1 MDGLAEVIKITP
13 TELSAGADQ
22 DIGGAG
28 TKPLDTADERY
39 GFIATAPGMRK
50 VHTQVG
56 LLADYNVP
64 VLIAGECGTGKHT
77 VARLIHRLSR
87 RSKSPF
93 LRVNCAAMPS
103 EILERELFGFETLWP
118 KVTRQPGKIELC
130 GNGTMFLDEITDLPG
145 PLQARLLLS
154 LTEEQFPNPATS
166 DAVPIGVRILASTDV
181 AIARI
186 VCDKLLREDFY
197 YRLSAFCIEVPP
209 LRQRREDIP
218 RLLAR
223 FMDRLSIIY
232 SRPPLGFSA
241 KLLEACLQYPWPGN
255 LPELQNF
262 VRRYLIM
269 GNEAGLLNSLRQSG
283 ASFIPAGTGKDTPGS
298 SSSLAEGGKS
308 GHGLKSLLRNLKGE
322 TEASAISNALEQTQ
336 WNRRQA
342 ARLLNISYRG
352 MLYKIREYG
361 LQPSLAPV
369 EKSNKSS
376 ANHGTPFPSED
387 TNR

>member
-1 MDGLAEVIKITP
+1 MNGLAEAIKITQ
-13 TELSAGADQ
+13 TELSAGGDQ
-22 DIGGAG
+22 HLSGAG
-28 TKPLDTADERY
+28 TNKLPEAAEEHH
-39 GFIATAPGMRK
+39 GFIATSPDMRK
-50 VHTQVG
+50 VHRQVE

-64 VLIAGECGTGKHT
+64 VLITGECGTGKHA

-103 EILERELFGFETLWP
+103 EILERELFGLEALS
-118 KVTRQPGKIELC
+118 QPGKIELC
-130 GNGTMFLDEITDLPG
+130 GNGTILLDDITDLPA

-154 LTEEQFPNPATS
+154 LTEEQSPHPTDS
-166 DAVPIGVRILASTDV
+166 DATPIGIRILASTDV
-181 AIARI
+181 SIARI
-186 VCDKLLREDFY
+186 VRDKRLREDFY

-223 FMDRLSIIY
+223 FMDRLSSLY
-232 SRPPLGFSA
+232 SRPPLVFSA

-255 LPELQNF
+255 LPELENF

-269 GNEAGLLNSLRQSG
+269 GNEAGLLNTLRQSG
-283 ASFIPAGTGKDTPGS
+283 AAFVPPGTEKDMAAPS
-298 SSSLAEGGKS
+298 SSSLARGKGS
-308 GHGLKSLLRNLKGE
+308 GQGLKSLLRNLKGE
-322 TEASAISNALEQTQ
+322 TEATAISNALEQTQ

-361 LQPSLAPV
+361 LQPSLMPV
-369 EKSNKSS
+369 EKSNKASTS
-376 ANHGTPFPSED
+376 PNTPFPSED
-387 TNR
+387 TE

>member
-1 MDGLAEVIKITP
+1 MNGLAEVIKITQ
-13 TELSAGADQ
+13 TELSAGGDQ
-22 DIGGAG
+22 HISGAG
-28 TKPLDTADERY
+28 PGKPPETAEEHL
-39 GFIATAPGMRK
+39 GFIATSPDMRK
-50 VHTQVG
+50 VHRQAV

-64 VLIAGECGTGKHT
+64 VLITGECGTGKHA

-93 LRVNCAAMPS
+93 LRVNCAAMPG
-103 EILERELFGFETLWP
+103 EILERELFGLEALSQT
-118 KVTRQPGKIELC
+118 GKIELC
-130 GNGTMFLDEITDLPG
+130 GNGTILLDDITDLPA

-154 LTEEQFPNPATS
+154 LTEEQSPHPTNS
-166 DAVPIGVRILASTDV
+166 DAAPIGIRILASTDV
-181 AIARI
+181 SIARI
-186 VCDKLLREDFY
+186 VRDKRLREDFY

-223 FMDRLSIIY
+223 FMDRLSSLY
-232 SRPPLGFSA
+232 SRPPLVFSA
-241 KLLEACLQYPWPGN
+241 KLLESCLQYPWPGN
-255 LPELQNF
+255 LPELENF

-283 ASFIPAGTGKDTPGS
+283 AAFVAPGTDKETPAGS
-298 SSSLAEGGKS
+298 SSSLARGRGS
-308 GHGLKSLLRNLKGE
+308 SQGLKSLLRNLKGE
-322 TEASAISNALEQTQ
+322 TEATAISNALEQTQ

-361 LQPSLAPV
+361 LQPSLMPV
-369 EKSNKSS
+369 EKGNKAS
-376 ANHGTPFPSED
+376 ASQNTPFPSGD
-387 TNR
+387 TE

>member
-1 MDGLAEVIKITP
+1 MDGLAEPIKINA
-13 TELSAGADQ
+13 TELDTASDQ
-22 DIGGAG
+22 EISRAG
-28 TKPLDTADERY
+28 TTKTPDAADERY
-39 GFIATAPGMRK
+39 GFIATAPEMRN
-50 VHTQVG
+50 VHRQVA
-56 LLADYNVP
+56 LVADCNVP
-64 VLIAGECGTGKHT
+64 VLIIGENGTGKHT

-93 LRVNCAAMPS
+93 LTVNCAAMPS
-103 EILERELFGFETLWP
+103 EILERELFGSETLVP
-118 KVTRQPGKIELC
+118 PNATRQRGNVELC
-130 GNGTMFLDEITDLPG
+130 GNGTIFLEEITDLPG
-145 PLQARLLLS
+145 SLQARLLLS
-154 LTEEQFPNPATS
+154 LTEEQSPNPANT
-166 DAVPIGVRILASTDV
+166 DAPPIGLRILASSTV

-186 VCDKLLREDFY
+186 ICDKRLREDFY

-223 FMDRLSIIY
+223 FMDRLSHIY
-232 SRPPLGFSA
+232 SRPPLVFST
-241 KLLEACLQYPWPGN
+241 KVLEACLQYAWPGN
-255 LPELQNF
+255 LPELENF

-283 ASFIPAGTGKDTPGS
+283 TGLIFAGTGKDTPAS
-298 SSSLAEGGKS
+298 SSSLAGEGKS

-352 MLYKIREYG
+352 LLYKIREYR
-361 LQPSLAPV
+361 LHPSLAPV
-369 EKSNKSS
+369 EKSNKEKK
-376 ANHGTPFPSED
+376 HFD
-387 TNR
+387 Y

>member
-1 MDGLAEVIKITP
+1 MNGLAEVIKITQ
-13 TELSAGADQ
+13 TELSAGGDH
-22 DIGGAG
+22 ISGAG
-28 TKPLDTADERY
+28 PGKPPETAEEHH
-39 GFIATAPGMRK
+39 GFIATSPEMRK
-50 VHTQVG
+50 VHRQAV

-64 VLIAGECGTGKHT
+64 VLITGECGTGKHA

-93 LRVNCAAMPS
+93 LRVNCSAMPS
-103 EILERELFGFETLWP
+103 EILERELFGLESP
-118 KVTRQPGKIELC
+118 SQPGKIELC
-130 GNGTMFLDEITDLPG
+130 GNGTILLDDITDLPA
-145 PLQARLLLS
+145 PQQARLLLS
-154 LTEEQFPNPATS
+154 LTEEQSPHPTNSDSVPNG
-166 DAVPIGVRILASTDV
+166 IRILASTDV
-181 AIARI
+181 SIAGI
-186 VCDKLLREDFY
+186 VRDKRLREDFY

-223 FMDRLSIIY
+223 FMDRLSSLY
-232 SRPPLGFSA
+232 SRPPLVFSA

-255 LPELQNF
+255 LPELENF

-283 ASFIPAGTGKDTPGS
+283 AAFVAPGTDKETPAASSSS
-298 SSSLAEGGKS
+298 SSSLAQGRGS
-308 GHGLKSLLRNLKGE
+308 SQGLKSLLRNLKGE
-322 TEASAISNALEQTQ
+322 TEATAISNALEQTQ

-361 LQPSLAPV
+361 LQPSLLPV
-369 EKSNKSS
+369 EKNKATASQ
-376 ANHGTPFPSED
+376 NTPLPSED
-387 TNR
+387 TE

>member
-1 MDGLAEVIKITP
+1 MDGLAEPIKITA
-13 TELSAGADQ
+13 TDLGTGSDQ
-22 DIGGAG
+22 EISRAG
-28 TKPLDTADERY
+28 TTKTPDAADERY
-39 GFIATAPGMRK
+39 GFIATAPEMRN
-50 VHTQVG
+50 VHKQVA
-56 LLADYNVP
+56 LVAECNVP
-64 VLIAGECGTGKHT
+64 VLIIGENGTGKHT

-93 LRVNCAAMPS
+93 LTVNCAAMHS
-103 EILERELFGFETLWP
+103 EILERELFGSETLVP
-118 KVTRQPGKIELC
+118 PNATRQRGNVELC
-130 GNGTMFLDEITDLPG
+130 GNGTIFLEEITDLPG
-145 PLQARLLLS
+145 SLQARLLLS
-154 LTEEQFPNPATS
+154 LTEEQSPNPANT
-166 DAVPIGVRILASTDV
+166 DAPPIGLRILASSTV

-186 VCDKLLREDFY
+186 ICDKRLREDFY

-223 FMDRLSIIY
+223 FMDRLSHIY
-232 SRPPLGFSA
+232 SRPPLVFST
-241 KLLEACLQYPWPGN
+241 KVLEACLQYAWPGN
-255 LPELQNF
+255 LPELENF

-283 ASFIPAGTGKDTPGS
+283 TGLIFAGTGKDTPAS
-298 SSSLAEGGKS
+298 SSSLAGEGKA

-352 MLYKIREYG
+352 LLYKIREYR
-361 LQPSLAPV
+361 LHPSLAPV
-369 EKSNKSS
+369 EKSNKEKK
-376 ANHGTPFPSED
+376 HFD
-387 TNR
+387 Y

>member
-1 MDGLAEVIKITP
+1 MNGLAEAIKITQ
-13 TELSAGADQ
+13 TELSAGGDQ
-22 DIGGAG
+22 HISGAG
-28 TKPLDTADERY
+28 ASKPPEAAEEHH
-39 GFIATAPGMRK
+39 GFIATSPDMRK
-50 VHTQVG
+50 VHRQVG

-64 VLIAGECGTGKHT
+64 VLITGECGTGKHT

-103 EILERELFGFETLWP
+103 EILERELFGLEALS
-118 KVTRQPGKIELC
+118 QPGKIELC
-130 GNGTMFLDEITDLPG
+130 GNGTILLDDITDLPA

-154 LTEEQFPNPATS
+154 LAEEQSPDRTDS
-166 DAVPIGVRILASTDV
+166 DSAPIGIRILATTDV
-181 AIARI
+181 SIARI
-186 VCDKLLREDFY
+186 VRDRRLREDFY
-197 YRLSAFCIEVPP
+197 YRLSAFCIEIPP

-223 FMDRLSIIY
+223 FMDRLSSLY
-232 SRPPLGFSA
+232 SRPSLVFSA

-255 LPELQNF
+255 LPELENF

-283 ASFIPAGTGKDTPGS
+283 APFVTPGTDKDTPAASSVLAPGRGS
-298 SSSLAEGGKS
+298 SQ
-308 GHGLKSLLRNLKGE
+308 GLKSLLRNLKGE
-322 TEASAISNALEQTQ
+322 TEATAISNALEQTQ

-361 LQPSLAPV
+361 LQPSLVPV
-369 EKSNKSS
+369 EKGNKAS
-376 ANHGTPFPSED
+376 AGQNTPFPSED
-387 TNR
+387 TE